1 MSKDGISTLRF
12 PAKVKYLADALPH
25 TSYESLAELFKP
37 VLALKDQALLHDAAA
52 PSTVQLRMTAYL
64 LRRTHHLIE
73 EVEADPKTEQLL
85 MAAAFQ
91 CPPLELRRK
100 K

>member
-1 MSKDGISTLRF
+1 MKDGISTLRF
-12 PAKVKYLADALPH
+12 PAKVKYLADAMPD
-25 TSYESLAELFKP
+25 TAYESLAELFKP
-37 VLALKDQALLHDAAA
+37 VLALADQALLHDAAS

-64 LRRTHHLIE
+64 LRHTHLLIE
-73 EVEADPKTEQLL
+73 EVEADTKTEQLL
-85 MAAAFQ
+85 LAAALQ